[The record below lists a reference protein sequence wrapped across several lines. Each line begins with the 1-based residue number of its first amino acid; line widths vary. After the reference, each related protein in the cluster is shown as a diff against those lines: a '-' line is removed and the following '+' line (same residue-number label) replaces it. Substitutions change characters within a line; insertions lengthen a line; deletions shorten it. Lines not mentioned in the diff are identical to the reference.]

1 MKAKNLNVL
10 DVLVENSKSND
21 KVILQISYDDVDEKN
36 HKSLNT
42 ISHMMGEAG
51 FNEIGELLSNHKYVI
66 EVNNVEYGLHA
77 HQFLNEHSAAIASI
91 LIYKGKTGQEAEN
104 IILKE
109 IKKA

>member
-42 ISHMMGEAG
+42 ISHMMG
-51 FNEIGELLSNHKYVI
+51 
-66 EVNNVEYGLHA
+66 
-77 HQFLNEHSAAIASI
+77 
-91 LIYKGKTGQEAEN
+91 
-104 IILKE
+104 
-109 IKKA
+109 